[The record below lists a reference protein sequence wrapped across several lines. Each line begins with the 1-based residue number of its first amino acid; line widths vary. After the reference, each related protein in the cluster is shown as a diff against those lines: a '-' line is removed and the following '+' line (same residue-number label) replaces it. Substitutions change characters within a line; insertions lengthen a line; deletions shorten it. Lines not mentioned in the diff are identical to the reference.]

1 MTIRQRSTRLITR
14 TRRTACWCAL
24 LVGCLALPGCN
35 AVVLVG
41 YLIGGPPSIEPDFD
55 ATTGNSMTAKGVT
68 VAVVCYAGNDLQLTT
83 SELDKKLAKQ
93 VAFRLHQND
102 VKVRSPDLVQAW
114 LDENSDWDSPAEIG
128 AALEVDY
135 VIYIDLSDFGL
146 FEPDSAQLYRGRA
159 EGMVSVFQMDEDGH
173 GDSIYSKEIVSKYP
187 LKVARSTQETSYAR
201 FKKEYFSRLSE
212 EIGRLFYPWYN
223 GDNIGA
229 AG

>member
-1 MTIRQRSTRLITR
+1 MKTQPTSLRSIV
-14 TRRTACWCAL
+14 AVAFL
-24 LVGCLALPGCN
+24 LVPWG
-35 AVVLVG
+35 VG
-41 YLIGGPPSIEPDFD
+41 
-55 ATTGNSMTAKGVT
+55 T
-68 VAVVCYAGNDLQLTT
+68 VSAEIVWIN
-83 SELDKKLAKQ
+83 
-93 VAFRLHQND
+93 
-102 VKVRSPDLVQAW
+102 
-114 LDENSDWDSPAEIG
+114 DWDSPAEIG

>member
-93 VAFRLHQND
+93 VAF
-102 VKVRSPDLVQAW
+102 
-114 LDENSDWDSPAEIG
+114 
-128 AALEVDY
+128 
-135 VIYIDLSDFGL
+135 
-146 FEPDSAQLYRGRA
+146 
-159 EGMVSVFQMDEDGH
+159 
-173 GDSIYSKEIVSKYP
+173 
-187 LKVARSTQETSYAR
+187 
-201 FKKEYFSRLSE
+201 
-212 EIGRLFYPWYN
+212 
-223 GDNIGA
+223 
-229 AG
+229 